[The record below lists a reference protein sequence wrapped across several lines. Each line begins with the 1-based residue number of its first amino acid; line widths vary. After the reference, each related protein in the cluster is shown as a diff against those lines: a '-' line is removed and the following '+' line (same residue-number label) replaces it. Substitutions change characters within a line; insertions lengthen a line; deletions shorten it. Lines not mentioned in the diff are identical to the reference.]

1 MPSFD
6 DKEVVTLGDWKT
18 IGLENIRGRQAPSAR
33 MLDYRTVTR
42 AYAFLT
48 PVYDI
53 LFNKIFHSGRV
64 AAIDLL
70 EITPGDRVLEI
81 GVGTGLNLPL
91 YPRDCQVTGID
102 ISVEML
108 QKARERSKELGLANV
123 TLGLM
128 DASNLEFPDDTFDHV
143 LATYVISAVP
153 DPVKTLVEM
162 RRVCRPKGHLVIL
175 NHFRSENPI
184 LGAVEWM
191 LAPVCTRIGF
201 KTDLK
206 LKPLLEK
213 AALSPDQMHRINV
226 MMMNGWRLVR
236 CIKPQ

>member
-1 MPSFD
+1 
-6 DKEVVTLGDWKT
+6 
-18 IGLENIRGRQAPSAR
+18 
-33 MLDYRTVTR
+33 MLDYHTVTR
-42 AYAFLT
+42 AYAILT

-70 EITPGDRVLEI
+70 KIKPGDRVLEI

-91 YPRDCQVTGID
+91 YPRDCRVTGID
-102 ISVEML
+102 ISAEML
-108 QKARERSKELGLANV
+108 QKARERSKELGLSNV

-128 DASNLEFPDDTFDHV
+128 DASNLEFPEDTFDHV

-153 DPVKTLVEM
+153 DPVKTLLEM
-162 RRVCRPKGHLVIL
+162 RRVCRPSGHLVIL
-175 NHFRSENPI
+175 NHFRSENTI

-213 AALSPDQMHRINV
+213 ASLSPDQMHRINV

>member
-1 MPSFD
+1 MPPFN
-6 DKEVVTLGDWKT
+6 DKEVVTLGDGKT
-18 IGLENIRGRQAPSAR
+18 IGLENIRGGQAPSAR

-70 EITPGDRVLEI
+70 EIKPGDRVLEI

-108 QKARERSKELGLANV
+108 QKARERSKELGLTSV

-128 DASNLEFPDDTFDHV
+128 DASDLEFPDDTFDHV